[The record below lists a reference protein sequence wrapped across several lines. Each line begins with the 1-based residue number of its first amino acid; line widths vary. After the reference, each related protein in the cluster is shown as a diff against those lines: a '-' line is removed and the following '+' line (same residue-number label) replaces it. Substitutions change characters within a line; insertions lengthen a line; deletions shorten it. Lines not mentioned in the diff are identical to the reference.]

1 MTSTSRVAEPAPAA
15 LIPGRVARALGA
27 LVLLVLFGAGVA
39 QLGGGVPGRD
49 LFVWLA
55 ATAQVGALAL
65 TWRLPLTGWRVS
77 LLLAVVV
84 VVAFPARVPDQAAVP
99 WWPATTVTHL
109 VVVFLLAFVARR
121 SLVLAAVLADV
132 CVFVGGALIAGST
145 VEAAVLGPLVLVLV
159 AGLGLALGT
168 QRRTAWEL
176 RESRRDAAAEQ
187 TRRAVLE
194 ERARIARE
202 MHDVVAHHLSR
213 IAVRAESAPVRV
225 PGTGPAAASELHE
238 IAGDARDALT
248 DMRRL
253 LGVLRTDD
261 PSSGGP
267 APLGP
272 TPDLSGVPE
281 LVDAARRAGAD
292 VDLSVT
298 GDPAGGIGPEIGL
311 AGYRVVQE
319 ALSNAA
325 RHAPGAAVA
334 VSVQRSDGRVRVRVR
349 NAPAPGG
356 GAGETERGHGLIG
369 MRERVEQAGGTITAG
384 PDQDGGWTVQALLPG
399 TRPVPGR
406 P

>member
-1 MTSTSRVAEPAPAA
+1 MTSTSGPAPAV
-15 LIPGRVARALGA
+15 LIPGRVARVLGV
-27 LVLLVLFGAGVA
+27 LVLLILFGAGVA

-49 LFVWLA
+49 LLVWLVA
-55 ATAQVGALAL
+55 AAQVGALAL

-77 LLLAVVV
+77 LLLAIVAAVV
-84 VVAFPARVPDQAAVP
+84 FPARIPDQSAVP
-99 WWPATTVTHL
+99 WWPATTITHL
-109 VVVFLLAFVARR
+109 LVVFLLAFVARR
-121 SLVLAAVLADV
+121 SLVLAAVLLDV
-132 CVFVGGALIAGST
+132 CVFVGWALMAGAT
-145 VEAAVLGPLVLVLV
+145 VEAAVLGPVALVLV

-225 PGTGPAAASELHE
+225 PDTGPAAVSELHE

-261 PSSGGP
+261 PFSDGP
-267 APLGP
+267 AAPLGP

-281 LVDAARRAGAD
+281 LVDAARRAGTD
-292 VDLSVT
+292 VELSVT
-298 GDPAGGIGPEIGL
+298 GDPAPGGIPAGIGL

-319 ALSNAA
+319 SLSNAA
-325 RHAPGAAVA
+325 RHAPGAALA
-334 VSVQRSDGRVRVRVR
+334 VSVHRSDEQVRVRVR
-349 NAPAPGG
+349 NAPVPGG
-356 GAGETERGHGLIG
+356 CPEDGDRGHGLIG
-369 MRERVEQAGGTITAG
+369 MRERVEQAGGTIAAG
-384 PDQDGGWTVQALLPG
+384 PDPDGGWTVQALLPVA
-399 TRPVPGR
+399 RPVSER